1 MSCNTES
8 GFSVVNYQGLT
19 GTYNY
24 NGTSDVTD
32 ISNSQSNLNVGS
44 GNWTIEFW
52 TYGDGTGEIL
62 NKGYNIQFYS
72 SSVVIFS
79 SIFQ

>member
-8 GFSVVNYQGLT
+8 GFSVVNYTGLT

-24 NGTSDVTD
+24 NGTSNCTD

-52 TYGDGTGEIL
+52 TYGDAQV
-62 NKGYNIQFYS
+62 KF
-72 SSVVIFS
+72 
-79 SIFQ
+79 